1 MFDRRLVTH
10 FDWHLLLIILFLCT
24 AGLVN
29 LYSAST
35 GFEAGS
41 KGSFFYAQLVW
52 DLAGLCLALM
62 ITLVHY
68 RHFET
73 LSYVFYGM
81 TILLLVPVLIWGR
94 VINGSQS
101 WLVLG
106 PVTLQPTEIAKI
118 GLIFVLAKHFSGWP
132 SRQKASVVTLLPSL
146 GLFLIPASLVMLQG
160 DLGSS
165 LFFIMI
171 YGTMAL
177 VQGVRWK
184 ILATLSILLV
194 VVVVVGFFFIMSP
207 HQKNRIRT
215 FMNPELDR
223 KGAGYHLIQSKIAVG
238 SGGWNGK
245 GFMKGQTHK
254 LKFIPERHT
263 DFIFPVLAEEW
274 GFVGAGVVLSGFL
287 IFFILSLQVAERT
300 NDKFAFFLVVG
311 VSSLFFW
318 HMVVNLG
325 GVLGLMP
332 LTGVPLPFF
341 SYGGSAL
348 LADWIGIGLL
358 LNISMRRFMF
368 SRSTKSFL

>member
-10 FDWHLLLIILFLCT
+10 FNWSLLGIVFLLT
-24 AGLVN
+24 AVGLLN

-35 GFEAGS
+35 GFEG
-41 KGSFFYAQLVW
+41 GTQGNFFYAQLMW
-52 DLAGLCLALM
+52 NTAGFVLALI
-62 ITLVHY
+62 ITLIHY

-73 LSYVFYGM
+73 LTYFFYGI
-81 TILLLVPVLIWGR
+81 TIALLIMVLIAGK

-118 GLIFVLAKHFSGWP
+118 GLILVLAKHFSQWP
-132 SRQKASVVTLLPSL
+132 SRQKAELVSLIPSL
-146 GLFLIPASLVMLQG
+146 LLFLMPTTLVMLQG

-171 YGTMAL
+171 YATITL
-177 VQGVRWK
+177 VQGVKGK
-184 ILATLSILLV
+184 IVLSVFTLLLV
-194 VVVVVGFFFIMSP
+194 VSVVSYFFLLSP
-207 HQKNRIRT
+207 YQKNRVRT

-238 SGGWNGK
+238 SGGWVGK
-245 GFMKGQTHK
+245 GYMKGQTHK

-274 GFVGAGVVLSGFL
+274 GFLGASVVLVLFL

-300 NDKFAFFLVVG
+300 HDKFAFFLSVG
-311 VSSLFFW
+311 IASLFFW

-348 LADWIGIGLL
+348 LADWVGVGLL
-358 LNISMRRFMF
+358 LNMSMRRFLF
-368 SRSTKSFL
+368 SSSGRSRY